1 MGKIY
6 MKDNMENPLLFI
18 CFRQF
23 ISIVFVDIFCLLQ
36 CLVFVSLFLKS
47 LLYGLKVRHNLFI
60 NNFTI

>member
-36 CLVFVSLFLKS
+36 CLVFVSQIIKIDVIKL
-47 LLYGLKVRHNLFI
+47 
-60 NNFTI
+60 